1 MANGQFGGGDG
12 SVNNPRD
19 YLLEFR
25 VGTIDCLAL
34 GDIDVTDQAIRLIKG
49 ETEYIIPTQV
59 VYAETAS
66 LTGVFF
72 APIDDSL
79 YVTYIESLQFEPGGP
94 YGYYYIDGENLGG
107 LIDHKVP
114 ETGDNSITFVI
125 SSVSLDDLWRDK
137 SLLDSAYIKAFGV
150 RFLNPPID
158 EEKPFEFKVKS
169 SLSVK
174 AEITWNILN
183 GDVIYIVDPATL
195 ARRLPIKNVINPL
208 ISEQINAHY
217 TFTFDTVYDD
227 ITKYINNGNIIEVDD
242 DYFYVKRIVKKRS
255 TTISMS
261 VDCEHVSYM
270 LLDNEKLPMP
280 FTEMGGRLFEIM
292 FMLLENTPFS
302 VGDVDFYD
310 FDDFYNV
317 KFKSDTIRGALIELA
332 NIGGGELV
340 WNKFTVSLVV
350 ERGQNNGLEFSLGEN
365 LIGVTEEIDTTGD
378 ELRHALEVD
387 VLDLARVPGYE
398 YLKTVDLGDTVRT
411 YDPELEID
419 ETLRIV
425 SRDYNP
431 FQKINPRVNIG
442 NIVRDISDYV
452 KDELVDSSSKDKSD
466 GLIKYGRVIDYD
478 FDWDENDREV
488 LLCQLDDGEW
498 YKCLT
503 SIYLPYGVNIT
514 GRRVMVVD
522 GVIIGY
528 FDVIRNDEL

>member
-94 YGYYYIDGENLGG
+94 YGYYYIDGENLGD
-107 LIDHKVP
+107 LRDHKVP

-125 SSVSLDDLWRDK
+125 SSVSLDDIWRDK
-137 SLLDSAYIKAFGV
+137 SLLDTAYIKAFGV

-217 TFTFDTVYDD
+217 TFTFDTVFDD
-227 ITKYINNGNIIEVDD
+227 KTKYINIANIIEVDD
-242 DYFYVKRIVKKRS
+242 DYFQVGRIVKKRETS
-255 TTISMS
+255 VTMS
-261 VDCEHVSYM
+261 VSCEHVSYV
-270 LLDNEKLPMP
+270 LLDSGKYPMP
-280 FTEMGGRLFEIM
+280 FKDI
-292 FMLLENTPFS
+292 ENTPRNIMSALLRNTGFT
-302 VGDVDFYD
+302 VGTVEIDGSFYIKP
-310 FDDFYNV
+310 N
-317 KFKSDTIRGALIELA
+317 SDNIRGTLIELA
-332 NIGGGELV
+332 NLVGGELV
-340 WNKFTVSLVV
+340 WNKFTVSLVNQ
-350 ERGQNNGLEFSLGEN
+350 RGQNKGLEFKLGEN
-365 LIGVTEEIDTTGD
+365 LIGVTEEIDATGD
-378 ELRHALEVD
+378 VPRRALEVD
-387 VLDLARVPGYE
+387 VLDLARVTGYE
-398 YLKTVDLGDTVRT
+398 YLKTVELGDTVRT

-431 FQKINPRVNIG
+431 FQKINPRVSIG
-442 NIVRDISDYV
+442 NIIRDFTGYV
-452 KDELVDSSSKDKSD
+452 KDELANSSGKDKSD
-466 GLIKYGRVIDYD
+466 GLIKYGRVMDYD
-478 FDWDENDREV
+478 FDWDENGMEV
-488 LLCQLDDGEW
+488 MLCQLDDGEW

-503 SIYLPYGVNIT
+503 SIYLPYGVSIA

-528 FDVIRNDEL
+528 FDVIRMDQQ